1 MNEYSSRFIEM
12 IRNYIDLREFIDNVL
27 FITTT
32 TIIKLNANQLRISA

>member
-27 FITTT
+27 LITTT
-32 TIIKLNANQLRISA
+32 TIIKLNANQY